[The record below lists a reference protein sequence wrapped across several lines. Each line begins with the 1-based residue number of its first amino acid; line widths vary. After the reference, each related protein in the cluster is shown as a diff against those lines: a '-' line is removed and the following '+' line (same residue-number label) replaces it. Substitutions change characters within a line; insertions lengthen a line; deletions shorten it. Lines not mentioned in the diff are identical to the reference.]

1 MIILLP
7 TVKHTGSHFCLKQL
21 LKGFVPIQL
30 KTAKKDIKLLSG
42 DMVVFDHLYKHKMR
56 LWRDLLKEYPAIV
69 PLRNKKAVMESWMS
83 RGEDL
88 EDFHEQWAML
98 KSIVCKRVYFINIDD
113 PLMRERQLETINFDL
128 GLNLD
133 PGKWEVIRK

>member
-1 MIILLP
+1 
-7 TVKHTGSHFCLKQL
+7 
-21 LKGFVPIQL
+21 
-30 KTAKKDIKLLSG
+30 
-42 DMVVFDHLYKHKMR
+42 
-56 LWRDLLKEYPAIV
+56 
-69 PLRNKKAVMESWMS
+69 MS
-83 RGEDL
+83 RGENL